1 MDTDTHMQYFVYG
14 VNLEEACDF
23 ASHARFM
30 FVDVDQ
36 AFENKRGELIH
47 TSSPNRTLGEYC
59 RFVLMLCERQR
70 SRYSRV
76 HVQFL

>member
-70 SRYSRV
+70 SR
-76 HVQFL
+76 